1 MKLQVLTN
9 EDYAPTYNDRRRG
22 HLARFTDVELRQKIE
37 RMTGISTNYRKN
49 RAKLSDRMRR
59 RLDARLETVTAE
71 DLECYETRWA
81 IAIGIT
87 RQDRL
92 QYAIISLLKTEQR
105 IRRINDELRERLLE
119 RPRFRLISNE
129 DSTESA
135 GIRQL
140 RANMRAWD
148 RRNKG
153 V

>member
-9 EDYAPTYNDRRRG
+9 EDYQPTYNDRRRG
-22 HLARFTDVELRQKIE
+22 HLAGFKLRQKLE
-37 RMTGISTNYRKN
+37 RMTGLKN
-49 RAKLSDRMRR
+49 RARLSDRMRR

-71 DLECYETRWA
+71 DLECYETRWN
-81 IAIGIT
+81 IAMSIT

-92 QYAIISLLKTEQR
+92 QLAIVNLLNTEQR

-119 RPRFRLISNE
+119 RPRLRLITNE
-129 DSTESA
+129 DSAESA

-140 RANMRAWD
+140 RANMRAFD

-153 V
+153 DK

>member
-9 EDYAPTYNDRRRG
+9 EDYQPTYNDRRRG
-22 HLARFTDVELRQKIE
+22 HLAGFTDAELRQKLE
-37 RMTGISTNYRKN
+37 RMTGLRTSYPKN
-49 RAKLSDRMRR
+49 RARLSDRMRR

-71 DLECYETRWA
+71 DLECYETRWN
-81 IAIGIT
+81 IAMSIT

-92 QYAIISLLKTEQR
+92 QLAIVNLLNTEQR

-119 RPRFRLISNE
+119 RPRLRLITNE
-129 DSTESA
+129 DSAESA

-140 RANMRAWD
+140 RANMRAFG

-153 V
+153 A